1 MKTVCS
7 RPRIRK
13 IVQALSE
20 SRDRRLH
27 HLQWATPTE
36 RRVKG
41 GAGDTLHFACLNSS
55 AENSAITVHDPKL
68 STVRDGSTSYIA
80 GPGPKRRRQKW
91 TRTSWTATRKSSSN
105 SV

>member
-27 HLQWATPTE
+27 HLQWAIPTE

-41 GAGDTLHFACLNSS
+41 GAGDTPHFACPELLGRELCHNC
-55 AENSAITVHDPKL
+55 
-68 STVRDGSTSYIA
+68 
-80 GPGPKRRRQKW
+80 
-91 TRTSWTATRKSSSN
+91 TRP
-105 SV
+105 